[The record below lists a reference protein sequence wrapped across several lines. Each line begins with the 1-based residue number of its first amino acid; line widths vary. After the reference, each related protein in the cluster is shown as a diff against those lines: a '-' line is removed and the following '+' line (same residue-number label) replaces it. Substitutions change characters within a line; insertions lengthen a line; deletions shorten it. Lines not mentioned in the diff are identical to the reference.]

1 MDFRI
6 LLVALTVFSSSL
18 SVATAQ
24 SLPSPDDLR
33 AAAGKDSELMEQ
45 YRDILRDPD
54 PNVRLSAFT
63 KLARVESPIYRHMAY
78 DEAFASGD
86 HTLRALALKYSLFD
100 RSDIIIHYPGSE
112 IAPEKFDLKKFNLTN
127 GDFEVYRGGYTWSGR
142 VQGLSVHISF
152 RSECAVDFTLN
163 DDDVLT
169 GLLKCNKKQQK
180 AVIDLRGN

>member
-6 LLVALTVFSSSL
+6 LLVTL
-18 SVATAQ
+18 SVFLSGISIAAAQ
-24 SLPSPDDLR
+24 SLPSPDALR
-33 AAAGKDSELMEQ
+33 AAANKDSALMEQ
-45 YRDILRDPD
+45 YREILRDPD

-63 KLARVESPIYRHMAY
+63 QLARVDSPIYRHMAY

-100 RSDIIIHYPGSE
+100 RSNIIIHYPGTDS
-112 IAPEKFDLKKFNLTN
+112 APEKFDLTKFDLTN
-127 GDFEVYRGGYTWSGR
+127 GDFVIRGSGYSWSAR

-152 RSECAVDFTLN
+152 RSECAADLTLD

-169 GLLKCNKKQQK
+169 GVLNCQKKQQK
-180 AVIDLRGN
+180 AVIDLRGR